1 MKTLVVLS
9 LFAALASPAIG
20 EVTSSREPGKPHCKL
35 MDAKEKLIRENLAK
49 ASVGAVPSAGK
60 AD

>member
-9 LFAALASPAIG
+9 LFAAFASPAIG
-20 EVTSSREPGKPHCKL
+20 EVTSSREPGKIHCKV
-35 MDAKEKLIRENLAK
+35 MEAKEKLIREYQER
-49 ASVGAVPSAGK
+49 AVAGFKPVAGK